1 MDGFAPVFSS
11 SRSFEDEEDDDNL
24 CDHVDASLDGFAT
37 SGERPLTDNKRW
49 VTIILDYF
57 TRFVCIRIRVSFV
70 VTACLEIDRKAL
82 I

>member
-11 SRSFEDEEDDDNL
+11 RSFEDEEDEDNL

-37 SGERPLTDNKRW
+37 SGDRPLTDNKRW

-57 TRFVCIRIRVSFV
+57 TRSFV
-70 VTACLEIDRKAL
+70 FGCRFSFVLTACLGIDRKAL